1 MNKVD
6 LTKLANQTAQT
17 AVSIFA
23 PTHETSPEN
32 QNDRIV
38 VKNLVN
44 NALAEIEN
52 LGPKRDFSPV
62 IENLNAAFES
72 IDWNYSSEG
81 LGLLASEE
89 GFWTYNLNHSPSE
102 QMIISDQFAITEIAK
117 SLNKSWEYYLLVLSE
132 SPTKLFKGSRQKLI
146 EIKGGFP
153 LSHGGRGGSSAIPTA
168 FGQQTSVIVDEE
180 HRKFFRKISEEL
192 TKVMSDESL
201 PLIVTGVD
209 RFISFWAEVSPEHAP
224 AAQVQGSYD
233 FMSDSELMTLV
244 WPEIQ
249 NYFRAANL
257 MTTERLD
264 IAIGNKTYA
273 GGFEEVI
280 EMAQLGRVAYLV
292 VSDEVTSNPL
302 TETAVR
308 LTLQS
313 GGEVSFV
320 PADNLANFAEI
331 SADLRF

>member
-1 MNKVD
+1 MITVD
-6 LTKLANQTAQT
+6 LTKLANKTART
-17 AVSIFA
+17 AVSIYA
-23 PTHETSPEN
+23 PTHKTSPEN
-32 QNDRIV
+32 ENDRIV
-38 VKNLVN
+38 VKNIVAR
-44 NALAEIEN
+44 ALTEIEK
-52 LGPKRDFSPV
+52 LGAKRDFSEV

-81 LGLLASEE
+81 LAILASEE

-102 QMIISDQFAITEIAK
+102 QVTISEQFVITEIAK
-117 SLNKSWEYYLLVLSE
+117 TLNKSWDYYLLVLSE
-132 SPTKLFKGSRQKLI
+132 SPTKLFKGSRQDLT

-168 FGQQTSVIVDEE
+168 FGQQTSVILDEE

-192 TKVMSDESL
+192 TKVTSDNPL
-201 PLIVTGVD
+201 PIILTGVD
-209 RFISFWAEVSPEHAP
+209 RFISFWAEVAPEHAP
-224 AAQVQGSYD
+224 AAQIQGSYD
-233 FMSDSELMTLV
+233 FMSDSELMEVV

-257 MTTERLD
+257 QVIARLE
-264 IAIGNKTYA
+264 IALGNKTYA

-292 VSDEVTSNPL
+292 VSDDETANPL

-320 PADNLANFAEI
+320 PAADLTKFAEI